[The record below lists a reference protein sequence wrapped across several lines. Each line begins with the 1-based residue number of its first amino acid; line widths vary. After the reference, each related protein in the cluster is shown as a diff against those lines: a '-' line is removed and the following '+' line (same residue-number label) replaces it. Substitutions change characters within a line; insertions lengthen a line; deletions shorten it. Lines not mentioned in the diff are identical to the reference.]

1 MSYGILGLLFR
12 KFITVMSYGRH
23 GVSNNRHLDC
33 LFVPTAKKNMKAL
46 HYFPFWRVATA
57 DQMKSSHKGQWCRKV
72 FMSWPTHANPD
83 DKKELILCQVIALD
97 QWWHIIYW
105 LHFIDILQKHL
116 FFQQNAF
123 DNVICHGAPHICFGP
138 MRRSSC
144 YHCVQVCTPPPPPPP
159 PMSPLRVP
167 RTAPFDFCD
176 RCHLSRSHT
185 ETHTF
190 VPMEQRRVRTRYWHF
205 P

>member
-46 HYFPFWRVATA
+46 HYFPFWRVATG

-72 FMSWPTHANPD
+72 FMSWPKHANPD

-105 LHFIDILQKHL
+105 LYFIDILQKHL

-123 DNVICHGAPHICFGP
+123 DNVICRGAPHICFGP

-144 YHCVQVCTPPPPPPP
+144 YHCVQVCTPPC
-159 PMSPLRVP
+159 PLLV
-167 RTAPFDFCD
+167 
-176 RCHLSRSHT
+176 CHASHPL
-185 ETHTF
+185 TF
-190 VPMEQRRVRTRYWHF
+190 ATDAIYQGPILKPIHIFFFFWWFGTVRFY
-205 P
+205 PYL